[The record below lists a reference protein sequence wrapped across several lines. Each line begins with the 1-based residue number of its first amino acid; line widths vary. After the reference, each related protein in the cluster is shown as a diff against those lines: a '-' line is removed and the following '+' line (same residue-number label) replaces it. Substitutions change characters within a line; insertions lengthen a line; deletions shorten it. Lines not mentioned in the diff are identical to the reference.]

1 MDTTIRTMRASAG
14 VIPLLLLVL
23 LWTVPIPSTLAA
35 DESVLG
41 RGEETT
47 DRRVLEFLNRAKTL
61 EVRGEWVSALG
72 MYGRALAGARVALQ
86 RGIQRLGDDHLDVAA
101 SLDRIAELCLARQD
115 LLEKMDRDGEKEINE
130 LCDFV
135 LMYERAEWIRTK
147 AYATPFHP
155 EVAKTLDRAAQLWRR
170 CHPPMAEKFYK
181 AAVSCRERTYR
192 PIHPEVADAC
202 DRYAYYLQW
211 SMMKFKAA
219 RTLYERALGIRETI
233 FGKNHPKTI
242 ENLPD
247 LAWTAF
253 YSGDKAY
260 AKSVIQRAVS
270 TVQGGMNQ
278 NHPEEA
284 DLLGRLGILLAETGD
299 TGGARIL
306 LERAADIR
314 KRIFGYRSPEVA
326 ETLADLGLVYQNRN
340 EPDRA
345 LRYYEEALDIL
356 ESIYGPEHPAIE
368 EVMIALV
375 GVLEEMGEKERAQ
388 ELNKRHKKILTKKN
402 S

>member
-1 MDTTIRTMRASAG
+1 MLKMPFKIVRILSLAWLLPFFTIPAQAQEMR
-14 VIPLLLLVL
+14 V
-23 LWTVPIPSTLAA
+23 
-35 DESVLG
+35 
-41 RGEETT
+41 T
-47 DRRVLEFLNRAKTL
+47 DFLNRAKAL

-72 MYGRALAGARVALQ
+72 AYTEAIEAAREVLMH
-86 RGIQRLGDDHLDVAA
+86 RIQRLGDDHPDVAA
-101 SLDRIAELCLARQD
+101 YLDRVAD
-115 LLEKMDRDGEKEINE
+115 LYLMRCEFMEKIDQEGERETNE

-135 LMYERAEWIRTK
+135 VMYERAEWIRTK

-155 EVAKTLDRAAQLWRR
+155 EIAKTLDRAAQLWRR

-181 AAVSCRERTYR
+181 AAVSCKENIFG

-202 DRYAYYLQW
+202 DRYAYYLRC

-219 RTLYERALGIRETI
+219 RSLYERALSIRETT

-242 ENLPD
+242 RNLPD
-247 LAWTAF
+247 LAWTTF

-270 TVQGGMNQ
+270 TVQGEMKPD
-278 NHPEEA
+278 PEVA
-284 DLLGRLGILLAETGD
+284 DILARMGILLDETGD
-299 TGGARIL
+299 AGGARIL
-306 LERAADIR
+306 LTRAADIR

-326 ETLADLGLVYQNRN
+326 DTLADLGLVFRNRN
-340 EPDRA
+340 EPDQA

-356 ESIYGPEHPAIE
+356 KNIYGPEHPE
-368 EVMIALV
+368 LGEVMLELI
-375 GVLEEMGEKERAQ
+375 GVLEDMGEKERAKK
-388 ELNKRHKKILTKKN
+388 LNERLERIRIKKN

>member
-1 MDTTIRTMRASAG
+1 MLKTPFKAVLILSLAWLLPLFILPSVQAREIRVT
-14 VIPLLLLVL
+14 
-23 LWTVPIPSTLAA
+23 
-35 DESVLG
+35 
-41 RGEETT
+41 
-47 DRRVLEFLNRAKTL
+47 EFLNRAKTL
-61 EVRGEWVSALG
+61 EVRGEWVSALAA
-72 MYGRALAGARVALQ
+72 YTEAIEAAREVL
-86 RGIQRLGDDHLDVAA
+86 RHRIQRLGDDHPDVATC
-101 SLDRIAELCLARQD
+101 LDRVAD
-115 LLEKMDRDGEKEINE
+115 LYLMRCEFMEKMDRDGEKETNE

-147 AYATPFHP
+147 AFATPFHP
-155 EVAKTLDRAAQLWRR
+155 EIAQTLDRAAQLWRR

-181 AAVSCRERTYR
+181 AAVSCREKIYR

-202 DRYAYYLQW
+202 DHYAYYLQW
-211 SMMKFKAA
+211 SMMKFKEA

-278 NHPEEA
+278 KHSEVA

-306 LERAADIR
+306 LERATDIR
-314 KRIFGYRSPEVA
+314 KRIFGHRSPEVA
-326 ETLADLGLVYQNRN
+326 ETLADLGLVYRNRN

-345 LRYYEEALDIL
+345 LRYYEEALEIL
-356 ESIYGPEHPAIE
+356 EGIYGPVHPELE
-368 EVMIALV
+368 EVILDLI
-375 GVLEEMGEKERAQ
+375 GVLEEMGEKERA
-388 ELNKRHKKILTKKN
+388 KKLHERLERILIKK
-402 S
+402 SS